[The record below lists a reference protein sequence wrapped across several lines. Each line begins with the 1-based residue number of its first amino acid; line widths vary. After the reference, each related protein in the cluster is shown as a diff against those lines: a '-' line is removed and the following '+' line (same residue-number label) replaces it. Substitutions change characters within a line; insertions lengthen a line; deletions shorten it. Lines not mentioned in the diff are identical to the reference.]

1 MVWRK
6 SMRAAI
12 TIALLAAGG
21 VASAG
26 GWSNAAVPQRVDI
39 ERGNGLMIYGSFG
52 NSGSCVVSDA
62 IYVKIDHPQYKQIY
76 SAVMAALA
84 GKLRIQAYVATC
96 ESVSWY
102 SLPSVTYNI
111 ADLSSAVNVMN

>member
-1 MVWRK
+1 
-6 SMRAAI
+6 MRVII
-12 TIALLAAGG
+12 TIALFGACG

-39 ERGNGLMIYGSFG
+39 ERGNGLMIYGAFG
-52 NSGSCVVSDA
+52 NSGSCVVTDA

-76 SAVMAALA
+76 ASVMTALVS
-84 GKLRIQAYVATC
+84 KLKIQAYVGTC